1 VAHFEEC
8 DKLWFVDTGSGNG
21 VVVEGFALVVG
32 FDF

>member
-1 VAHFEEC
+1 MVHFEEF

-21 VVVEGFALVVG
+21 VVVEVFALVVG